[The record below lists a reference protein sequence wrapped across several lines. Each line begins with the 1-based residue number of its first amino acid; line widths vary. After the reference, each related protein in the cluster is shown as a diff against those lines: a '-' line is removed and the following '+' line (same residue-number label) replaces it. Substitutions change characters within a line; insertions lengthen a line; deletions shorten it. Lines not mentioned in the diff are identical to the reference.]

1 MARMLVRSHAMEPDT
16 ASAAYQAGHQF
27 GQTVLPILMSVMLLL
42 VGAFFLL
49 SLIKSFTRKT
59 RGWIISAVITGL
71 ITLIGIFGG
80 IAVVV
85 QKVVAKARTASDAAD
100 KKKLMASN
108 DGSFS
113 IEVPGNWKSMPE
125 LNDDAQI
132 AAGNSIRDVYAMIIP
147 NPRSDYEGSFK
158 EFDELV
164 LEVLLSSLEKSLVSP
179 VESLTIQGHPAQ
191 RRRVEGT
198 IEKTRV
204 VYYLVTLET
213 KDTHYQIMAWTMPS
227 REMTM
232 KPMLDEVINSFK
244 VSGNVQ
250 SPKTQTAKK
259 LSGSKEDKIRK
270 LTADLLDLDPTAI
283 KLESDFTKDLG
294 ADSLDTVELVMA
306 IEEEFDLEVPDAEVI
321 NLKTVG
327 DVVRWIDQKTIK

>member
-16 ASAAYQAGHQF
+16 TSAAYQAGHQF
-27 GQTVLPILMSVMLLL
+27 GQTVLPVLMSVMFLL

-59 RGWIISAVITGL
+59 RGWIISAVVAGL
-71 ITLIGIFGG
+71 ITLVGLFGG
-80 IAVVV
+80 IVVVV
-85 QKVVAKARTASDAAD
+85 QKVVAEAKTTRDAAD

-125 LNDDAQI
+125 LNEDAQI
-132 AAGNSIRDVYAMIIP
+132 AVGNSIRDVYAMIIP

-164 LEVLLSSLEKSLVSP
+164 LEVLLSSLEKTHVSP
-179 VESLTIQGHPAQ
+179 AENLTIQGHPAR

-213 KDTHYQIMAWTMPS
+213 KDTYYQIMAWTMPS

-232 KPMLDEVINSFK
+232 KPMLDEVINSFT

-250 SPKTQTAKK
+250 PPKIQTAKK
-259 LSGSKEDKIRK
+259 LSGSTEDKIRK

-306 IEEEFDLEVPDAEVI
+306 IEEEFDLEVPDAEAMKM
-321 NLKTVG
+321 KTVG
-327 DVVRWIDQKTIK
+327 DLVRWIDQKTIK

>member
-1 MARMLVRSHAMEPDT
+1 MLVRSFAMEPDT
-16 ASAAYQAGHQF
+16 TSAAYQAGHQF
-27 GQTVLPILMSVMLLL
+27 GQTVLPILMSLMLLL

-59 RGWIISAVITGL
+59 RGWIISAVVAGL
-71 ITLIGIFGG
+71 ITLVGLFGG
-80 IAVVV
+80 IAFFV
-85 QKVVAKARTASDAAD
+85 QKVAAKAKTAREAAD
-100 KKKLMASN
+100 RKKLITSA
-108 DGSFS
+108 DGTFS

-132 AAGNSIRDVYAMIIP
+132 AAGNAIRDVYAMIIP
-147 NPRSDYEGSFK
+147 NPRSDYDGSFE

-164 LEVLLSSLEKSLVSP
+164 LEVLVSSLEKSHASP
-179 VESLTIQGHPAQ
+179 VENLTIQGHSAR

-213 KDTHYQIMAWTMPS
+213 KDTYYQIMAWTMPS
-227 REMTM
+227 RELTM
-232 KPMLDEVINSFK
+232 KPMLDEVINSFT

-250 SPKTQTAKK
+250 PPKTKTAKK
-259 LSGSKEDKIRK
+259 LSGSTEDKIRK
-270 LTADLLDLDPTAI
+270 LIADLLDLDPTTI

-306 IEEEFDLEVPDAEVI
+306 IEEEFDLEVPDAEAM
-321 NLKTVG
+321 NMKTVG
-327 DVVRWIDQKTIK
+327 DVVRWIDQQPIK